1 MTIAIPRA
9 GAANRSLITVTIVLA
24 SILPSID
31 ATIANVALPSM
42 GGSMSATPE
51 QITWV
56 LTSYI
61 VSAAVMTPLTGWLA
75 ARFGR
80 KRIFLV
86 ATLGFTIASGLCG
99 LAQNL
104 EEIILFRILQGAMG
118 APLAPLAQVV
128 ILDSYDHEERG
139 PAMAAWSMGMM
150 VAPILGPLLG
160 GYLTQ
165 TLDWRWVFLINIP
178 IGLVATAGVIAFIP
192 ADRKN
197 PATRLDFTG
206 WAMLSIFLIT
216 LQLMLDRGHSQ
227 DWFQSTEIVVYALVA
242 AMALYMFVAH
252 MLTTDNPFMS
262 GGLFKDRNLM
272 TAMVVMLVCCIE
284 IFSAMALL
292 PLLMQGTLHYT
303 AELAGLVL
311 APRGV
316 AAFFSSFLAGL
327 LVGKVDNRLLI
338 IIGLGFFAASFWP
351 LTALS
356 PDMDAR
362 LIVVSGLLQGMS
374 NGLIFIPL
382 STMAYATLAPHLRG
396 EATSL
401 YGLARNLGG
410 SIGISIM
417 VAAHATMIQ
426 TAREELTP
434 FVRSDNPLMHPTPA
448 YGWYDMADVSGLMA
462 LNSEVTRQATI
473 QAYAGVFALL
483 FVMTLAIMPLVLLL
497 RKPKR

>member
-1 MTIAIPRA
+1 MTIALPRS
-9 GAANRSLITVTIVLA
+9 GPAARPLITITIVLA

-31 ATIANVALPSM
+31 TTIANVALPSM

-61 VSAAVMTPLTGWLA
+61 VAAAVMTPLTGWLA
-75 ARFGR
+75 NRFGR

-99 LAQNL
+99 VAQNL
-104 EEIILFRILQGAMG
+104 EEIILFRILQGALG
-118 APLAPLAQVV
+118 APLGPLAQAV
-128 ILDSYDHEERG
+128 ILDSYEYEERG

-165 TLDWRWVFLINIP
+165 TLDWRWVFYINVP
-178 IGLVATAGVIAFIP
+178 IGLIATAGVIAFIP

-197 PATRLDFTG
+197 MTTRLDFTG
-206 WAMLSIFLIT
+206 WAMLSVFLIA
-216 LQLMLDRGHSQ
+216 LQLMLDRGQSR

-242 AMALYMFVAH
+242 VIGLYLFVVH
-252 MLTTDNPFMS
+252 MLTTDNPFIS

-272 TAMVVMLVCCIE
+272 TGMIVMLVCCIE

-292 PLLMQGTLHYT
+292 PLLMQGTMHYG
-303 AELAGLVL
+303 AELVGLVL

-316 AAFFSSFLAGL
+316 AAFFSSFLAGM

-338 IIGLGFFAASFWP
+338 VTGLGFFAASFWP
-351 LTALS
+351 LTGLS
-356 PDMDAR
+356 PDMDSR
-362 LIVVSGLLQGMS
+362 LIVISGLLQGMS

-382 STMAYATLAPHLRG
+382 SNLSYATLPPQFRG

-417 VAAHATMIQ
+417 VAVHSTFIQ
-426 TAREELTP
+426 VGREELTP
-434 FVRSDNPLMHPTPA
+434 FARADNPLMQATPA
-448 YGWYDMADVSGLMA
+448 YGWYDLADPSGLLA
-462 LNSEVTRQATI
+462 LNAEITRQATI
-473 QAYAGVFALL
+473 TAYASVFALL

-497 RKPKR
+497 RIPKR

>member
-1 MTIAIPRA
+1 MTIAIPRPGTSSRA
-9 GAANRSLITVTIVLA
+9 LVTVTIVLA

-42 GGSMSATPE
+42 GGSMSATQE
-51 QITWV
+51 QISWV

-61 VSAAVMTPLTGWLA
+61 VAAAVMTPLTGWLA

-80 KRIFLV
+80 KRVFLV

-118 APLAPLAQVV
+118 APLSPLAQAVV
-128 ILDSYDHEERG
+128 LDTYDHEERG

-178 IGLVATAGVIAFIP
+178 VGLVATAGVLAFIP
-192 ADRKN
+192 ADRSN
-197 PATRLDFTG
+197 AATKLDFTG
-206 WAMLSIFLIT
+206 WAMLSVFLIC
-216 LQLMLDRGHSQ
+216 LQLMLDRGQSK
-227 DWFQSTEIVVYALVA
+227 DWFESAEIVVYAVVA
-242 AMALYMFVAH
+242 AMGLYMFVAH

-272 TAMVVMLVCCIE
+272 TGTIVMLVSCIE

-292 PLLMQGTLHYT
+292 PLLMQGTMHYT

-311 APRGV
+311 APRGI
-316 AAFFSSFLAGL
+316 AAFVSSFLAGK
-327 LVGKVDNRLLI
+327 LVGKLDSRLII

-356 PDMDAR
+356 PDMDSR
-362 LIVVSGLLQGMS
+362 LIVLSGVLQGMS

-417 VAAHATMIQ
+417 VAVHATMIQ
-426 TAREELTP
+426 TSREELTP
-434 FVRSDNPLMHPTPA
+434 FVRADNPLMHATPA
-448 YGWYDMADVSGLMA
+448 YGWYDLADPAGLMA
-462 LNSEVTRQATI
+462 LNAEITRQATI

-483 FVMTLAIMPLVLLL
+483 FVTTLAIMPLVLLL
-497 RKPKR
+497 RKPRR

>member
-1 MTIAIPRA
+1 MTIALSGSGP
-9 GAANRSLITVTIVLA
+9 ANRSLITTTIVMA

-75 ARFGR
+75 NRFGR

-86 ATLGFTIASGLCG
+86 ATLGFTIASGFCG

-104 EEIILFRILQGAMG
+104 GEIIAFRILQGALG
-118 APLAPLAQVV
+118 APLAPLAQAV
-128 ILDSYDHEERG
+128 ILDTYEYEERG

-165 TLDWRWVFLINIP
+165 TLDWRWVFYINVP
-178 IGLVATAGVIAFIP
+178 IGLLAAAGVLTFIP
-192 ADRKN
+192 ADRN
-197 PATRLDFTG
+197 HPSTRLDFIG
-206 WAMLSIFLIT
+206 WGLLSLFLVA
-216 LQLMLDRGHSQ
+216 LQLMLDRGQSK
-227 DWFQSTEIVVYALVA
+227 DWFEAGEIVVYALLA
-242 AMALYMFVAH
+242 AMGLYMFVAH
-252 MLTTDNPFMS
+252 IVTTRNPFIS
-262 GGLFKDRNLM
+262 ISLFRDRNLM
-272 TAMVVMLVCCIE
+272 TAMVLMLVTCIE

-292 PLLMQGTLHYT
+292 PLMMQSSMRYT
-303 AELAGLVL
+303 ASLAGLVL

-316 AAFFSSFLAGL
+316 AAFFSSYLAGK
-327 LVGKVDNRLLI
+327 LVGKVDHRLLI
-338 IIGLGFFAASFWP
+338 VVGLGFFAASFWP
-351 LTALS
+351 LTGLA

-362 LIVVSGLLQGMS
+362 LIVVSGVLQGMS

-382 STMAYATLAPHLRG
+382 STMAYATLEPRLRG

-417 VAAHATMIQ
+417 VAIHTTFIQ
-426 TAREELTP
+426 TAREALTP
-434 FVRSDNPLMHPTPA
+434 FARADNPLMRPTPA
-448 YGWYDMADVSGLMA
+448 YGWYDLASPSQLMA
-462 LNSEVTRQATI
+462 LNAEIDRQATFS
-473 QAYAGVFALL
+473 AYASVFSLL
-483 FVMTLAIMPLVLLL
+483 FVMTILAAPLVLLL
-497 RKPKR
+497 RTPKR